1 MIDHHPFRVVII
13 GGGLAGN
20 CLANGLLR
28 NGIDFTVYER
38 LPENSKREG
47 YQIRLGADALRGMRA
62 CLSQEHLDLIVQK
75 FGPAS
80 GVKSEAPVIRNEK
93 FETMLDLTIFPTYNK
108 SAPISRVILRDA
120 LAAPIVAS
128 GKLKHGKEFDR
139 YEITDPGTTEE
150 RVKVWFKDGSHDNC
164 DILIAA
170 DGSHSKVVIWP
181 AHSALANLQPDQQ
194 SGWLE

>member
-1 MIDHHPFRVVII
+1 MTDHHAFRVVII

-28 NGIDFTVYER
+28 SGIDFTVYER

-47 YQIRLGADALRGMRA
+47 YQIRLGADALKGMRA

-80 GVKSEAPVIRNEK
+80 GSKSDAPVIKNDK

-108 SAPISRVILRDA
+108 SAPISRVILRNT

-128 GKLKHGKEFDR
+128 GKLKYGKEFDD
-139 YEITDPGTTEE
+139 YEIIEPGTSEE
-150 RVKVWFKDGSHDNC
+150 QVRVWFKDGSHDIC

-170 DGSHSKVVIWP
+170 DGSHSKVKTY
-181 AHSALANLQPDQQ
+181 
-194 SGWLE
+194 

>member
-1 MIDHHPFRVVII
+1 MSDRHTFRVVII

-28 NGIDFTVYER
+28 NGIDFAVYER

-47 YQIRLGADALRGMRA
+47 YQIRLGSDALKGMRA
-62 CLSQEHLDLIVQK
+62 CLSREHLDSIVQK

-80 GVKSEAPVIRNEK
+80 GGKSDAPVIRNEK

-108 SAPISRVILRDA
+108 SAPISRVILRDS

-128 GKLKHGKEFDR
+128 GKLMYGKEFDH
-139 YEITDPGTTEE
+139 YEIIDPGTPDEQV
-150 RVKVWFKDGSHDNC
+150 RVLFKDGSHDTC

-170 DGSHSKVVIWP
+170 DGSHSKV
-181 AHSALANLQPDQQ
+181 
-194 SGWLE
+194 